1 VKAIY
6 NGDNFDENVRADMG
20 KADRRGMVGIV
31 LDKSNFYAEMG
42 GQMTDTGRLH
52 ITREARSSASDLG
65 DGGEFKVEQVRAFG
79 GFVLHIGRVVRG
91 EVRVGDSVQ
100 CSVDQSRR
108 GRIAANHTATHLLN
122 LGLRQAVGEH
132 VDQKGSL
139 VAPDRLRF
147 DFTNAG
153 PVSTEQLRS
162 TEMTV
167 RQQIRAN
174 LPVYAAAA
182 SLEAAN
188 RINGV
193 RAVFGETYPDP
204 VRIVSIGVPV
214 DELLGRP
221 ESAEWRSYSIEFCGG
236 THLAKTGD
244 AQEFAI
250 VSEEAVA
257 KGIRRVVALTGVP
270 ARAAIEAAEVLEGRA
285 RQAEALEAT
294 ALAAELNE
302 ISRQLDEMTLPVAR
316 KDELRSKVAA
326 LQERVKAAQKEQ
338 AAAKRQEAAGLARR
352 IAEGTS
358 EAEIVIVS
366 SIDVGA
372 DRQALEQAVKTIRD
386 IRPGAAVLL
395 LSPDEAEGKVS
406 VMAAA
411 PQDLVKKGLK
421 AGEWVREVTGILG
434 GKGGGRPDSAQGAG
448 PAVDK
453 VHEAVTAARAWA
465 RARAG
470 G

>member
-1 VKAIY
+1 
-6 NGDNFDENVRADMG
+6 M
-20 KADRRGMVGIV
+20 
-31 LDKSNFYAEMG
+31 
-42 GQMTDTGRLH
+42 
-52 ITREARSSASDLG
+52 
-65 DGGEFKVEQVRAFG
+65 
-79 GFVLHIGRVVRG
+79 
-91 EVRVGDSVQ
+91 
-100 CSVDQSRR
+100 
-108 GRIAANHTATHLLN
+108 
-122 LGLRQAVGEH
+122 
-132 VDQKGSL
+132 

-153 PVSTEQLRS
+153 PVSAEQLRS
-162 TEMTV
+162 AEMLV
-167 RQQIRAN
+167 RQQIRAK

-182 SLEAAN
+182 ALEEAN

-214 DELLGRP
+214 DELLNKP

-236 THLAKTGD
+236 THLANTGD

-270 ARAAIEAAEVLEGRA
+270 ARAAIEAAEVLEGRV
-285 RQAEALEAT
+285 RQAGALEAT

-302 ISRQLDEMTLPVAR
+302 INRQLDEMTLPAAR
-316 KDELRSKVAA
+316 KDDLRSQVAA

-338 AAAKRQEAAGLARR
+338 GAAIRQQATGLARSIAEAAGP
-352 IAEGTS
+352 AER
-358 EAEIVIVS
+358 VIVS

-372 DRQALEQAVKTIRD
+372 DRQALEQAVRTIRN
-386 IRPGAAVLL
+386 IRPGAAVML

-406 VMAAA
+406 VMATV
-411 PQDLVKKGLK
+411 PEELVKKGLK
-421 AGEWVREVTGILG
+421 AGDWVREVTGILG

-448 PAVDK
+448 PEVGKIA
-453 VHEAVTAARAWA
+453 EAAAAARAWA
-465 RARAG
+465 TGRAV
-470 G
+470 